1 MVEHTDNPGQPT
13 ITIENE
19 LKKSYLDY
27 AMSVII
33 GRALPDVRDGL
44 KPVHRRALFAM
55 RELNNYHNRPYLK
68 SARIV
73 GDVIGKFHPH
83 GDTAAYDTI
92 VRMAQNFS
100 MRYLLVDG
108 QGNFGSVDG
117 DSPAAMRYTEA
128 RMTKLDQE
136 LIADLDKETVDFI
149 PTYDNS
155 HLEPVVFPTRVPNL
169 LINGSSG
176 IAVGMAT
183 NIPPHNLTE
192 VMNGLLALIE
202 NPDITVSH
210 LMEIITGPDF
220 PTGAYICG
228 RAGIRE
234 AYETGRGS
242 VLMRSKTHIEKSKK
256 ANRESIII
264 TEIPYQQN
272 KASLVEKIALLIKDK
287 KIEAISEI
295 RDESDR
301 HGMRV
306 VLELKKDEI
315 ADVVLNQLYKMTP
328 LQRSFGIILLSI
340 VNGRPEILNLKEI
353 LDNFLLHRKTV
364 VYRRT
369 AYDLR
374 KTEEKAHILEGLKIA
389 ITNLDEVVE
398 LIKRSPGPKE
408 AKQGLIERF
417 ELSEIQAQAILEMRL
432 QRLTGLERDKIIE
445 EYEELMRQIAW
456 FKEVLADQNLVMK
469 IIRDEFV
476 EIRDNYGDERRTE
489 IIEAPDE
496 ILPEDMITPEE
507 MVVTVT
513 HEGYIKRNHTDLY
526 RAQRRGGKGIKGI
539 QTHEEDFVSSL
550 YLAITHDTFLFF
562 TNHGKVFWRR
572 VYEIPQASRIAR
584 GKALVNLLDL
594 APGEKVAAIL
604 PVKTF
609 KPEEGAPQFVL
620 MVTKKGVV
628 KKTVL
633 SEFARPLRRGKIA
646 LTIRE
651 GDEIISA
658 VLTSGNDDVMLFS
671 SNGMSVRFNEDR
683 VRDMG
688 RQASGV
694 RGINLNPGDTVVG
707 VEVVEKGGEL
717 PELADTGDEEL
728 EELLEY
734 EDTRSILT
742 VTENGYG
749 KRTAV
754 EGYPTRNRGGKGVY
768 TIKTS
773 ERNGQVV
780 GALQVNNDDEI
791 MLITSGGKIIRMKM
805 DSLRI
810 IGRNTQG
817 VRLVN
822 LEKGEKVVDIA
833 RVAEPSSEDEEIYDE
848 AAEDELIAGEIPPA
862 RADEEEDSENGTTE
876 DTDD

>member
-1 MVEHTDNPGQPT
+1 MVEEIKEAPKEKFPD
-13 ITIENE
+13 ISIETE
-19 LKKSYLDY
+19 LKKSYMDY
-27 AMSVII
+27 AMSVIV

-73 GDVIGKFHPH
+73 GDVIGKYHPH

-92 VRMAQNFS
+92 VRMAQDFS

-136 LIADLDKETVDFI
+136 IIADLDKETVEFT

-155 HLEPVVFPTRVPNL
+155 HMEPVVFPTKVPTL

-192 VMNGLLALIE
+192 VMDGLMALIE
-202 NPDITVSH
+202 NPSISIH
-210 LMEIITGPDF
+210 QLMEIITGPDF
-220 PTGAYICG
+220 PTGAFICG

-242 VLMRSKTHIEKSKK
+242 ILMRSKTEVETSKK

-272 KASLVEKIALLIKDK
+272 KASLIEKIALLIKDK
-287 KIEAISEI
+287 KIDSISEV

-301 HGMRV
+301 RGMRI
-306 VLELKKDEI
+306 VLDLKKDEI
-315 ADVVLNQLYKMTP
+315 AEVVLNQLYKMTP
-328 LQRSFGIILLSI
+328 LQKSFGVILLSI
-340 VNGRPEILNLKEI
+340 VNGRPEILNLKQI
-353 LDNFLLHRKTV
+353 LQHFLLHRKTI

-389 ITNLDEVVE
+389 ISNLDEVVE
-398 LIKRSPGPKE
+398 LIKASPGPKE
-408 AKQGLIERF
+408 ARQGLMDKY
-417 ELSEIQAQAILEMRL
+417 ELSEIQAQAILDMRL

-445 EYEELMRQIAW
+445 EYEELMRQIAK
-456 FKEVLADQNLVMK
+456 FKEILADEKQVLK
-469 IIRDEFV
+469 IILDEFE
-476 EIRDNYGDERRTE
+476 EIKEKYGDERYTE
-489 IIEAPDE
+489 ITEAPDE
-496 ILPEDMITPEE
+496 ILPEDMIAQEE
-507 MVVTVT
+507 MVVTVS
-513 HEGYIKRNHTDLY
+513 HEGHIKRNQVDLY
-526 RAQRRGGKGIKGI
+526 RSQHRGGKGVKGM

-550 YLAITHDTFLFF
+550 YLANTHDTFLFL
-562 TNHGKVFWRR
+562 TNYGKVFHRR
-572 VYEIPQASRIAR
+572 VFEIPQASRTAR

-594 APGEKVAAIL
+594 TPGEKVAAIM
-604 PVKTF
+604 PVKSF
-609 KPEEGAPQFVL
+609 ELEEGEERYVM
-620 MVTKKGVV
+620 MVTRNGIV
-628 KKTVL
+628 KKTDL
-633 SEFARPLRRGKIA
+633 REYARSMRRGKIA

-658 VLTSGNDDVMLFS
+658 VMTSGNNDIMLFS
-671 SNGMSVRFNEDR
+671 SNGMSVRFNEQR
-683 VRDMG
+683 VRPIG
-688 RQASGV
+688 RTASGV
-694 RGINLNPGDTVVG
+694 KGMTLNPGDTVVG
-707 VEVVEKGGEL
+707 VVVV
-717 PELADTGDEEL
+717 DETTE
-728 EELLEY
+728 
-734 EDTRSILT
+734 SILSI
-742 VTENGYG
+742 TENGFG
-749 KRTAV
+749 KRTSV
-754 EGYPTRNRGGKGVY
+754 EDYPVRNRGGKGVF

-773 ERNGQVV
+773 ERNGKAI
-780 GALQVNNDDEI
+780 GALQVVDDDEI
-791 MLITSGGKIIRMKM
+791 MMITNGGKIIRTNMQNV
-805 DSLRI
+805 RV

-817 VRLVN
+817 VNLFRLA
-822 LEKGEKVVDIA
+822 EGEKVVGMD
-833 RVAEPSSEDEEIYDE
+833 RVAEPSGDEDEESNE
-848 AAEDELIAGEIPPA
+848 ADT
-862 RADEEEDSENGTTE
+862 STE
-876 DTDD
+876 D